1 MKNNK
6 IIIDILLIGCISL
19 FIFLIVAIYMMFK
32 YRSRL
37 NNVYN
42 KIDSISNYE
51 EVSNNE
57 YASRIPII
65 TLHRV
70 VDHETK
76 TKYFKDDEWVNDLNE
91 VEQELD
97 YLYKNGWKT
106 IDLDE
111 FYDWYNK
118 NKDFDKKTFVITI
131 DDGDAEA
138 YYNVLPLLEKYNFS
152 ATLFVI
158 GDAVPEV
165 TSPLEGSKYVKLGMD
180 VIEKLRNENSL
191 LRFESHSYSMHY
203 LDKKGDPVV
212 NNFSIKEI
220 EEDFNNNAKY
230 SFKYFAYPYGYYN
243 NDLLTVISNR
253 KDIKMAFG
261 FNNNTYATRSDN
273 IYEINR
279 IRITSYISFDEFKKW
294 FEYVK
299 D

>member
-37 NNVYN
+37 NNAYN

-97 YLYKNGWKT
+97 YLYKNGGT
-106 IDLDE
+106 
-111 FYDWYNK
+111 
-118 NKDFDKKTFVITI
+118 
-131 DDGDAEA
+131 
-138 YYNVLPLLEKYNFS
+138 
-152 ATLFVI
+152 
-158 GDAVPEV
+158 
-165 TSPLEGSKYVKLGMD
+165 
-180 VIEKLRNENSL
+180 
-191 LRFESHSYSMHY
+191 
-203 LDKKGDPVV
+203 
-212 NNFSIKEI
+212 
-220 EEDFNNNAKY
+220 
-230 SFKYFAYPYGYYN
+230 
-243 NDLLTVISNR
+243 
-253 KDIKMAFG
+253 
-261 FNNNTYATRSDN
+261 
-273 IYEINR
+273 
-279 IRITSYISFDEFKKW
+279 
-294 FEYVK
+294 
-299 D
+299 